1 MAPDGR
7 AAPQPLNPSDCSRPI
22 ADIPMRRH
30 KCRMEPPWQK
40 YPELPAGSIGWR
52 MGRGE
57 DYYNDFYKW
66 FSGLLPSEQEAYAL
80 ANEPPRG
87 WLNLYDTIRQ
97 HPWC

>member
-1 MAPDGR
+1 
-7 AAPQPLNPSDCSRPI
+7 
-22 ADIPMRRH
+22 
-30 KCRMEPPWQK
+30 
-40 YPELPAGSIGWR
+40 

-66 FSGLLPSEQEAYAL
+66 FSGLLPIEQEAYAL